1 MADPVGSASH
11 PGSPSTDRRA
21 GTTSSE
27 TIPDAARVPR
37 VVRLTESL
45 WSTGRDVRL
54 AALIDSPRAF
64 WSTYPE
70 SARLGEHEWRAR
82 ASSEHPFWL
91 ALDGER
97 PLGTV
102 GLYRPDGMPDD
113 EVALVAMWVATVA
126 RGSGVAQALVRTA
139 LGQARSDGRR
149 RVLLEV
155 AHENRRAWAFYERCG
170 FRATG
175 RVGRMPWDPSVT
187 EEEMVLDLA
196 DVTGHSR

>member
-1 MADPVGSASH
+1 MADLGVP
-11 PGSPSTDRRA
+11 PTDRRA
-21 GTTSSE
+21 GATASE
-27 TIPDAARVPR
+27 TISDAARAPR

-45 WSTGRDVRL
+45 WSTCRDVRL

-64 WSTYPE
+64 WSTYAE
-70 SARLGEHEWRAR
+70 SARLSEQEWRAR

-91 ALDGER
+91 AFDGER
-97 PLGTV
+97 PLGAV

-113 EVALVAMWVATVA
+113 EVALIAMWVATVA